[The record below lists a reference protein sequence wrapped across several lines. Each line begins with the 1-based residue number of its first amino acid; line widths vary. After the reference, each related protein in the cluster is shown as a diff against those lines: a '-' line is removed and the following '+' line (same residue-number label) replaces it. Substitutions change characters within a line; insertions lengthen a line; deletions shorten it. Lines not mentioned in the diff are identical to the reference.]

1 MNKKIISEIPETNWI
16 ENEFD
21 IWNNFSYKF
30 KTSNNHEF
38 GYWYIM
44 HKSIVIQN
52 HILNK
57 VVPDN
62 GKLRNI
68 YQKIQSMSLLWQRSE
83 ITLIFLIN

>member
-1 MNKKIISEIPETNWI
+1 
-16 ENEFD
+16 
-21 IWNNFSYKF
+21 
-30 KTSNNHEF
+30 
-38 GYWYIM
+38 M

-68 YQKIQSMSLLWQRSE
+68 YQKFNACLYYDSE
-83 ITLIFLIN
+83 VK